1 MGLGLTSKVGRAQ
14 VGAWVVHGWCM
25 GCAWH
30 GDLSVGGVLAGDGE
44 EVVVQFL

>member
-1 MGLGLTSKVGRAQ
+1 MHRL
-14 VGAWVVHGWCM
+14 VHGWCM

-44 EVVVQFL
+44 EVVV